1 MNKIF
6 KYITQQINQM
16 GKMYNKCSLAGK
28 VLLLFVLL
36 ILIMVIFKGN
46 KSNKEGF
53 EQEDQ
58 FLFKT
63 NDEIYDEFY
72 ADIYDYLVY
81 NTIKNHYEI
90 GEIVNKT
97 SPTSESVILDIG
109 CGTGHHVAE
118 LSAQNLNVVG
128 IDISPSMIAKAK
140 KNYPQYDFKQADV
153 LKGDIFDP
161 SSFTHIMCL
170 YFTIYYLKDKTLFFR
185 NCMEWLMPGG
195 YLVIHLVDREQ
206 FDPILPPGNPL
217 MLVSPQKYAKKRITT
232 TKVKFTDFSYSSDFQ
247 LNPGENTA
255 KFVEKFKNDTNGKV
269 RKNEHL
275 FYMESQKDI
284 LIMAQNEGFILEGQI
299 DMVKSQY
306 EYQYLYV
313 LVKPS

>member
-1 MNKIF
+1 M
-6 KYITQQINQM
+6 NQM

-28 VLLLFVLL
+28 VLLLTVLL
-36 ILIMVIFKGN
+36 ILVMVIFKGN
-46 KSNKEGF
+46 KTIKEGF

-63 NDEIYDEFY
+63 NEEVYDDFY
-72 ADIYDYLVY
+72 AEIYDYLVY
-81 NTIKNHYEI
+81 NTIKNQYEI
-90 GEIVNKT
+90 GQIVNKT
-97 SPTSESVILDIG
+97 TPDSESIILDIG

-140 KNYPQYDFKQADV
+140 ENYPEYNFKQADV
-153 LKGDIFDP
+153 LESKIFDHN
-161 SSFTHIMCL
+161 SFTHIMCL
-170 YFTIYYLKDKTLFFR
+170 YFTIYYLKDKTLFFH

-217 MLVSPQKYAKKRITT
+217 MIVSPQRYAKKRITS
-232 TKVKFTDFSYSSDFQ
+232 TKVKFTDFSYSADFR
-247 LNPGENTA
+247 LNPGENTGR
-255 KFVEKFKNDTNGKV
+255 FVEKFKNDTNGKV

-299 DMVKSQY
+299 DLVKSQY